1 MSYIYIILTRS
12 NTVYSRLIHA
22 VTGDKYTHV
31 SLGLGDGASELYSFS
46 RKRAHLPL
54 PSPIVRED
62 VPGSYLAR
70 HPDTPCALYR
80 LRVDASV
87 KESVRRRVEAMY
99 ERREHY
105 HYSLIGAALCKL
117 DIAHERAEHYFC
129 SQFVAE
135 VLSKCGA
142 LELPKSASLMRPADF
157 AALPELE
164 KIYAGPVIHAP
175 GAEDMY
181 MKGALHGQAG
191 EVRAF

>member
-1 MSYIYIILTRS
+1 MSYIYIMLTRS

-31 SLGLGDGASELYSFS
+31 SLGLGSGASELYSFS

-62 VPGSYLAR
+62 VPGSYLSR
-70 HPDTPCALYR
+70 HPHTPCALYR
-80 LRVDASV
+80 LRVDSEV
-87 KESVRRRVEAMY
+87 QELICRRVKQMY
-99 ERREHY
+99 ENRERY

-142 LELPKSASLMRPADF
+142 LELPKNASLMRPADF
-157 AALPELE
+157 VELPELE
-164 KIYAGPVIHAP
+164 EIYTGPVIYAP

-181 MKGALHGQAG
+181 MKGASHGQPGTA
-191 EVRAF
+191 RAF

>member
-1 MSYIYIILTRS
+1 MSYIYVMLTRT

-22 VTGDKYTHV
+22 MTGDPYTHV
-31 SLGLGDGASELYSFS
+31 SLGLGGGAEELYSFS

-70 HPDTPCALYR
+70 HPYTRCALYR
-80 LRVDASV
+80 VSVPPEVRERVRSMV
-87 KESVRRRVEAMY
+87 VGMY
-99 ERREHY
+99 ANRERY

-135 VLSKCGA
+135 VLGKCGA
-142 LELPKSASLMRPADF
+142 VSLPKSASLMRPADF
-157 AALPELE
+157 ASLPELE
-164 KIYAGPVIHAP
+164 EIYTGPVSCAP
-175 GAEDMY
+175 GAEELF
-181 MKGALHGQAG
+181 MKGAEHGQPG
-191 EVRAF
+191 KVRAV